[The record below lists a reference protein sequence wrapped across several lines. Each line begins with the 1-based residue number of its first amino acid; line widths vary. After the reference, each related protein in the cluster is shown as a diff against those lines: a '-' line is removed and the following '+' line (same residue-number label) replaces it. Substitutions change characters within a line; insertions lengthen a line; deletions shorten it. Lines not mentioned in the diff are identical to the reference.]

1 MQKEYKHVFF
11 DLDHTLWDFE
21 KNSEETLVHLY
32 HLYNLKDYGV
42 AHPDLFIE
50 QYRRINAQ
58 MWVLYNQRKISK
70 STLRVK
76 RFEDAFVALGV
87 HRQDVPQGIWEQYL
101 QICPTKTNLFPHAIE
116 VLEYLSQKYT
126 LSILT
131 NGFEE
136 TQHRKLHHSGIG
148 KYFTH
153 LLTSEN
159 YGYAKPDPRIFEQL
173 LQLNNATAKDT
184 IMIGDNIDTDI
195 NGAKAAQI
203 DHIFFNPEKTP
214 HTHTVDREI
223 HQLIQLKEIL

>member
-1 MQKEYKHVFF
+1 MQKEYKHIFF

-32 HLYNLKDYGV
+32 HHYKLKDFGV
-42 AHPDLFIE
+42 THPDIFIE
-50 QYRRINAQ
+50 KYRAINAQ
-58 MWVLYNQRKISK
+58 LWHLYNRREITKDV
-70 STLRVK
+70 LRVK
-76 RFEDAFVALGV
+76 RFEDAFIELGV
-87 HRQDVPQGIWEQYL
+87 NPQDVPKGIWQLYL
-101 QICPTKTNLFPHAIE
+101 QICPTKTNLFPDTIE

-136 TQHRKLHHSGIG
+136 TQHRKISHSGIAQ
-148 KYFTH
+148 YFTH

-173 LQLNNATAKDT
+173 LQMNDAEAPQT

-195 NGAKAAQI
+195 KGAMAAQI
-203 DHIFFNPEKTP
+203 DSVFFNPEKTP
-214 HTHTVDREI
+214 HEHTVEREI
-223 HQLIQLKEIL
+223 FQLIELKEFL

>member
-1 MQKEYKHVFF
+1 MQKEYKHIFF

-32 HLYNLKDYGV
+32 HHYKLKDFGV
-42 AHPDLFIE
+42 AHPDIFIE
-50 QYRRINAQ
+50 KYRAINAQ
-58 MWVLYNQRKISK
+58 LWHLYNRREITKDV
-70 STLRVK
+70 LRVK
-76 RFEDAFVALGV
+76 RFEDAFIELGV
-87 HRQDVPQGIWEQYL
+87 SPQEVPTGIWQLYL
-101 QICPTKTNLFPHAIE
+101 ELCPTKTNLFPHTIE
-116 VLEYLSQKYT
+116 VLEYLSDKYT

-136 TQHRKLHHSGIG
+136 TQHRKISHSGIA

-173 LQLNNATAKDT
+173 LQMNNAQAPQA

-195 NGAKAAQI
+195 KGAKSAQI
-203 DHIFFNPEKTP
+203 DSVFFNPDKIP
-214 HTHTVDREI
+214 HQHNVEREI
-223 HQLIQLKEIL
+223 HQLIELKEFL